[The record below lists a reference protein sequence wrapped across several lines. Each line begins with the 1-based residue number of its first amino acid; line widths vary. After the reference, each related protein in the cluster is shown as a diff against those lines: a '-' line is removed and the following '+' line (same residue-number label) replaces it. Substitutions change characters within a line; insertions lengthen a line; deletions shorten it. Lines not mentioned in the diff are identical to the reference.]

1 MVGTELFQEEDISH
15 LTGLIAGFTAFFV
28 AFIATVK
35 ISIADLLS
43 SYPETAHVLLALL
56 RLALVVTLVLV
67 PVVAARLVT
76 LVQTVD
82 TLVAAVVLGD
92 AVGGV
97 ELVRATR
104 ELPSLTVRRS

>member
-1 MVGTELFQEEDISH
+1 MVGTELFQEEDFSH
-15 LTGLIAGFTAFFV
+15 LTGHLAGFTALFV
-28 AFIATVK
+28 ATIATVK

-43 SYPETAHVLLALL
+43 SYPETAHVLLTLH

-67 PVVAARLVT
+67 PVVTARLVT

-104 ELPSLTVRRS
+104 ELPSLAVRRS